1 MPMGCPKCG
10 RGLMKPIS
18 GDTVGSVQGS
28 RTVVLKQV
36 CKNCAYVY
44 ESAKPETLLTEE
56 EWVVW
61 LGKKRPGLF
70 QQFVRRG

>member
-28 RTVVLKQV
+28 RTVYLKQV
-36 CKNCAYVY
+36 CKKCGYVY
-44 ESAKPETLLTEE
+44 ETAKPETMLSEE

-70 QQFVRRG
+70 SQLIRR